1 MKTFLSEVFFFNDA
15 FQSIF
20 ESVARD
26 TFLHSHNASYIQT
39 LRFIVTLNH

>member
-1 MKTFLSEVFFFNDA
+1 MKTFLSEGFFNDA

-26 TFLHSHNASYIQT
+26 ISIMNHIYRIT
-39 LRFIVTLNH
+39 LCFIVTLNH